1 MLLVMLK
8 NVLCIVADGL
18 SKNVDFF
25 IVRKKHFHHEEKVF
39 SSWRKSIF
47 TVKKKYFHREE
58 KVFSSRWKN
67 SLLGRGSAFQ
77 YADDGEQRKADR
89 SQSGQ
94 YPCGNGII
102 TMLGRHLEKESGE
115 EKAE

>member
-8 NVLCIVADGL
+8 NVSCIVADGL

-25 IVRKKHFHHEEKVF
+25 IM
-39 SSWRKSIF
+39 
-47 TVKKKYFHREE
+47 KKKYFHREE

-67 SLLGRGSAFQ
+67 SLFGRGSAFQ